1 MKTPEVPYSAVVIY
15 RLSIAAVINPMLNDS
30 KSANASHDACTVLLD
45 VGVVLFVGI
54 RLQGHVSE

>member
-1 MKTPEVPYSAVVIY
+1 MPYSAVVIY